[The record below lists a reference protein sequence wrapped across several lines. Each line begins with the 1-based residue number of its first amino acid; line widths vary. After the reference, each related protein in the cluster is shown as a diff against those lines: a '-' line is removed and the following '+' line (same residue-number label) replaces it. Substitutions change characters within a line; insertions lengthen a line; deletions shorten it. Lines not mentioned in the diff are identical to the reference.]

1 MSRGGEPAL
10 HPPPPEQGGPARAR
24 GPAFLRRLGPNVVT
38 LGAVSLL
45 TDIASE
51 MIYPLLPLFLAT
63 VLAAGPATLGA
74 IEGLA
79 ESTAALVKLAAGL
92 RSDRV
97 RRRKPLIVLGY
108 GLAACARP
116 LVAIA
121 TSAGLVA
128 AIRFTD
134 RVGKG
139 LRGAPRDALIT
150 DSVDPALRGRAF
162 GLQRSMDHA
171 GALIGPLLATA
182 LLAGAGLPLRA
193 VFALAAVPG
202 VLGVVLVVWRVREA
216 ESGTGAAAG
225 AGAEWRADF
234 ARRGG
239 GALGTL
245 PRGPLRRYLFVLLL
259 FTLGNSSDA
268 FLLLRASDLGLPA
281 AQLPL
286 LWAFFHLVKTLGALP
301 AGALSDRVDRRRLI
315 IAGWAVY
322 ALVYLGFARA
332 DATWHAWALFAAY
345 GLYYA
350 LTEGVEKALLAD
362 LAPAGARGGAFGW
375 HAFAVGIGALPA
387 SLIFGALWQG
397 AGPVAAF
404 GLGAGLAAAASLL
417 LWALVPAPRAAG
429 GG

>member
-1 MSRGGEPAL
+1 MTSGGGAAESS
-10 HPPPPEQGGPARAR
+10 PPSAQARRA
-24 GPAFLRRLGPNVVT
+24 GFLRDLGPNVVV

-63 VLAAGPATLGA
+63 VLGAGPAAIGA
-74 IEGLA
+74 VEGLA

-97 RRRKPLIVLGY
+97 RRRKPLIVFGY
-108 GLAACARP
+108 GLAAVARP
-116 LVAIA
+116 LIAVA
-121 TSAGLVA
+121 TSAGMIA

-139 LRGAPRDALIT
+139 LRTAPRDALIT

-162 GLQRSMDHA
+162 GLQRSLDHA
-171 GALIGPLLATA
+171 GALVGPLVAAA
-182 LLAGAGLPLRA
+182 LLAGAGLTLRQ
-193 VFALAAVPG
+193 VFALALVPG
-202 VLGVVLVVWRVREA
+202 LLGVALVVWKVREA
-216 ESGTGAAAG
+216 EAGPGASETGKP
-225 AGAEWRADF
+225 DF
-234 ARRGG
+234 ARRGN
-239 GALGTL
+239 GALGAV

-286 LWAFFHLVKTLGALP
+286 LWAFFHFVKAAGSLP
-301 AGALSDRVDRRRLI
+301 AGALSDRLGRRRLI

-332 DATWHAWALFAAY
+332 DAAWHAWTLFAAY

-350 LTEGVEKALLAD
+350 LTEGAEKALLAD
-362 LAPAGARGGAFGW
+362 LASADARGGAFGW
-375 HAFAVGIGALPA
+375 HAFSVGVGALPA
-387 SLIFGALWQG
+387 SLLFGALWQT

-404 GLGAGLAAAASLL
+404 GLGAALAALAALL
-417 LWALVPAPRAAG
+417 LWRLVPAPRMGACG
-429 GG
+429 

>member
-1 MSRGGEPAL
+1 MRTPR
-10 HPPPPEQGGPARAR
+10 P
-24 GPAFLRRLGPNVVT
+24 LRDLGPNVLA

-45 TDIASE
+45 TDVASE
-51 MIYPLLPLFLAT
+51 MIYPLLPLFLT
-63 VLAAGPATLGA
+63 SVLAAGPAALGA

-108 GLAACARP
+108 GLAAVARP

-121 TSAGLVA
+121 SSAGVVA
-128 AIRFTD
+128 AIRFGD

-150 DSVDPALRGRAF
+150 DSTPPSLRGRAF
-162 GLQRSMDHA
+162 GLQRSLDHT
-171 GALIGPLLATA
+171 GALIGPLVAAA
-182 LLAGAGLPLRA
+182 LLAGGLPLRW

-202 VLGVVLVVWRVREA
+202 VLGVALVVGRVREA
-216 ESGTGAAAG
+216 APQAPVAPQVPRSP
-225 AGAEWRADF
+225 DS

-239 GALGTL
+239 GALGTRGVL
-245 PRGPLRRYLFVLLL
+245 PHGPLRRYLFILLL

-268 FLLLRASDLGLPA
+268 FLLLRATDLGVRA
-281 AQLPL
+281 AHLPL
-286 LWAFFHLVKTLGALP
+286 LWAFFHVVKAGGTLP
-301 AGALSDRVDRRRLI
+301 FGALSDRLDRRRLV

-332 DATWHAWALFAAY
+332 DAAWHAWALFAAY

-362 LAPAGARGGAFGW
+362 LAPPALRGTAFGW
-375 HAFAVGIGALPA
+375 QAFAVGVGALPA
-387 SLIFGALWQG
+387 SLVFGALWQR
-397 AGPVAAF
+397 AGPLAAF
-404 GLGAGLAAAASLL
+404 GLGAGLAFAASLL
-417 LWALVPAPRAAG
+417 LWVLVPRGLAG
-429 GG
+429 EAGSR

>member
-1 MSRGGEPAL
+1 MSGGGNTAA
-10 HPPPPEQGGPARAR
+10 HPPGTGPGGPAQPR
-24 GPAFLRRLGPNVVT
+24 GPAFLRGLGPNVVA

-74 IEGLA
+74 VEGLA

-97 RRRKPLIVLGY
+97 RRRKPLILLGY

-121 TSAGLVA
+121 SSAGMVA

-150 DSVDPALRGRAF
+150 DSVPPSLRGRAF

-171 GALIGPLLATA
+171 GALVGPLVATA
-182 LLAGAGLPLRA
+182 LLAGAGLSLRA
-193 VFALAAVPG
+193 VFALALVPG
-202 VLGVVLVVWRVREA
+202 LLGVALVAWKVREP
-216 ESGTGAAAG
+216 G
-225 AGAEWRADF
+225 RARGEAPDS
-234 ARRGG
+234 ARRGS
-239 GALGTL
+239 GALGAV

-268 FLLLRASDLGLPA
+268 FLLLRAADLGLPA

-286 LWAFFHLVKTLGALP
+286 LWAFFHLVKMLGSLP
-301 AGALSDRVDRRRLI
+301 AGALSDRLDRRRLI

-332 DATWHAWALFAAY
+332 DAAWHAWALFAAY

-375 HAFAVGIGALPA
+375 HAFSVGVGALPA
-387 SLIFGALWQG
+387 SLLFGALWQA

-404 GLGAGLAAAASLL
+404 GLGAALAATSSLL
-417 LWALVPAPRAAG
+417 LWRLVPAPRTAG

>member
-1 MSRGGEPAL
+1 MPTRR
-10 HPPPPEQGGPARAR
+10 PP
-24 GPAFLRRLGPNVVT
+24 FLRGLGVNVLT

-51 MIYPLLPLFLAT
+51 MIYPLLPLFLTT

-162 GLQRSMDHA
+162 GLQRSLDHA

-193 VFALAAVPG
+193 VFALAAIPG
-202 VLGVVLVVWRVREA
+202 LLGVVLVVWRVRETG
-216 ESGTGAAAG
+216 SGAGAAAAG
-225 AGAEWRADF
+225 ADGRADF

-245 PRGPLRRYLFVLLL
+245 PHGPLRRYLFVLLL

-286 LWAFFHLVKTLGALP
+286 LWAFFHLVKTLGSLP
-301 AGALSDRVDRRRLI
+301 AGAVSDRMDRRRLI

-350 LTEGVEKALLAD
+350 LTEGVEKALIAD

-404 GLGAGLAAAASLL
+404 GLGAGLAAVASLL
-417 LWALVPAPRAAG
+417 LWALVPAPRVAG

>member
-1 MSRGGEPAL
+1 MRTPR
-10 HPPPPEQGGPARAR
+10 P
-24 GPAFLRRLGPNVVT
+24 LRDLGPNVLV

-45 TDIASE
+45 TDVASE
-51 MIYPLLPLFLAT
+51 MIYPLLPLFLT
-63 VLAAGPATLGA
+63 SVLAAGPAALGA

-108 GLAACARP
+108 GLAAVARP

-121 TSAGLVA
+121 SSAGVVA
-128 AIRFTD
+128 AIRFGD

-150 DSVDPALRGRAF
+150 DSTPPSLRGRAF
-162 GLQRSMDHA
+162 GLQRSLDHT
-171 GALIGPLLATA
+171 GALIGPLVAAA
-182 LLAGAGLPLRA
+182 LLAGGLPLRW

-202 VLGVVLVVWRVREA
+202 VLGVALVVGRVREA
-216 ESGTGAAAG
+216 APQAPVAPQVPRSP
-225 AGAEWRADF
+225 DS

-239 GALGTL
+239 GALGTRGVL
-245 PRGPLRRYLFVLLL
+245 PHGPLRRYLFILLL

-268 FLLLRASDLGLPA
+268 FLLLRATDLGVRA
-281 AQLPL
+281 AHLPL
-286 LWAFFHLVKTLGALP
+286 LWAFFHVVKAGGTLP
-301 AGALSDRVDRRRLI
+301 FGALSDRLDRRRLV

-332 DATWHAWALFAAY
+332 DAAWHAWALFAAY

-362 LAPAGARGGAFGW
+362 LAPPALRGTAFGW
-375 HAFAVGIGALPA
+375 QAFAVGVGALPA
-387 SLIFGALWQG
+387 SLVFGALWQR
-397 AGPVAAF
+397 AGPLAAF
-404 GLGAGLAAAASLL
+404 GLGAGLAFAASLL
-417 LWALVPAPRAAG
+417 LWVLVPRGLAG
-429 GG
+429 EAGSR

>member
-1 MSRGGEPAL
+1 
-10 HPPPPEQGGPARAR
+10 
-24 GPAFLRRLGPNVVT
+24 V

-51 MIYPLLPLFLAT
+51 MIYPLLPLFLTA
-63 VLAAGPATLGA
+63 VLGAGPAVLGA
-74 IEGLA
+74 VEGLA

-97 RRRKPLIVLGY
+97 RRRKPLIVVGY
-108 GLAACARP
+108 GLAAVARP
-116 LVAIA
+116 LVAVA
-121 TSAGLVA
+121 SSAGLVA

-139 LRGAPRDALIT
+139 LRTAPRDALIT

-162 GLQRSMDHA
+162 GLQRSLDHA
-171 GALIGPLLATA
+171 GALIGPLVAA
-182 LLAGAGLPLRA
+182 GLLAGLGLSLRW
-193 VFALAAVPG
+193 VFALAVVPG
-202 VLGVVLVVWRVREA
+202 VLGVLLVVWKVREA
-216 ESGTGAAAG
+216 GAAHH
-225 AGAEWRADF
+225 EDSDS
-234 ARRGG
+234 ARRGR
-239 GALGTL
+239 GALGAI
-245 PRGPLRRYLFVLLL
+245 PRGPLRRYLLVLLL

-286 LWAFFHLVKTLGALP
+286 LWAFFHLVKTAGALP
-301 AGALSDRVDRRRLI
+301 AGALSDRLDRRRLI

-332 DATWHAWALFAAY
+332 GAAWHAWALFAAY

-350 LTEGVEKALLAD
+350 LTEGAEKALLAD
-362 LAPAGARGGAFGW
+362 LAPPEARGAAFGW
-375 HAFAVGIGALPA
+375 HAFSLGVGALPA
-387 SLIFGALWQG
+387 SLLFGALWQA

-404 GLGAGLAAAASLL
+404 GLGAALAGASSLL
-417 LWALVPAPRAAG
+417 LWRLVPAPRVAG

>member
-1 MSRGGEPAL
+1 M
-10 HPPPPEQGGPARAR
+10 
-24 GPAFLRRLGPNVVT
+24 

-51 MIYPLLPLFLAT
+51 MIYPLLPLFLTT
-63 VLAAGPATLGA
+63 VLGAGPAVLGA
-74 IEGLA
+74 VEGLA

-108 GLAACARP
+108 GLAAVARP

-121 TSAGLVA
+121 SSAGAVA

-150 DSVDPALRGRAF
+150 DSVAPSLRGRAF
-162 GLQRSMDHA
+162 GLQRSLDHA
-171 GALIGPLLATA
+171 GALIGPLVAA
-182 LLAGAGLPLRA
+182 GLLAGAGLSLRW
-193 VFALAAVPG
+193 VFALAAIPG
-202 VLGVVLVVWRVREA
+202 MLGVVLVVGKVREA
-216 ESGTGAAAG
+216 GAAP
-225 AGAEWRADF
+225 EQEPDF
-234 ARRGG
+234 ARRGS
-239 GALGTL
+239 GALGAL
-245 PRGPLRRYLFVLLL
+245 PRGPLRRYLLVLLL

-286 LWAFFHLVKTLGALP
+286 LWAFFHLVKTAGALP
-301 AGALSDRVDRRRLI
+301 AGALSDRLDRRRLI

-332 DATWHAWALFAAY
+332 GAAWHAWALFAAY

-350 LTEGVEKALLAD
+350 LTEGAEKALLAD
-362 LAPAGARGGAFGW
+362 LAPRDARGAAFGW
-375 HAFAVGIGALPA
+375 HAFSLGVGALPA
-387 SLIFGALWQG
+387 SLLFGALWQG

-404 GLGAGLAAAASLL
+404 GLGAALAGASSLL
-417 LWALVPAPRAAG
+417 LWRLVPAPRVAG

>member
-1 MSRGGEPAL
+1 MSGGGNTAA
-10 HPPPPEQGGPARAR
+10 PPPGTGPGGPAQAR
-24 GPAFLRRLGPNVVT
+24 GPAFLRGLGPNVVA

-63 VLAAGPATLGA
+63 VLGAGPAALGA
-74 IEGLA
+74 VEGLA

-92 RSDRV
+92 RSDRM
-97 RRRKPLIVLGY
+97 RRRKPLILLGY

-116 LVAIA
+116 LVAVA
-121 TSAGLVA
+121 SSAGMVA

-150 DSVDPALRGRAF
+150 DSVPPSLRGRAF

-171 GALIGPLLATA
+171 GALVGPLVAAA
-182 LLAGAGLPLRA
+182 LLAGAGLSLRA
-193 VFALAAVPG
+193 VFALALVPG
-202 VLGVVLVVWRVREA
+202 LLGVALVVWKVREP
-216 ESGTGAAAG
+216 G
-225 AGAEWRADF
+225 RARGEEADS
-234 ARRGG
+234 ARRGS
-239 GALGTL
+239 GALGAV
-245 PRGPLRRYLFVLLL
+245 PRGPLRRYLLVLLL

-268 FLLLRASDLGLPA
+268 FLLLRASGLGLPA

-286 LWAFFHLVKTLGALP
+286 LWAFFHLVKTLGSLP
-301 AGALSDRVDRRRLI
+301 AGALSDRLDRRRLI

-332 DATWHAWALFAAY
+332 DAAWHAWALFAAY

-350 LTEGVEKALLAD
+350 LTEGAEKALLAD
-362 LAPAGARGGAFGW
+362 LAPIGARGGAFGW
-375 HAFAVGIGALPA
+375 HAFSVGVGALPA
-387 SLIFGALWQG
+387 SLLFGALWQA

-404 GLGAGLAAAASLL
+404 GLGAALAGLAALL
-417 LWALVPAPRAAG
+417 LWRLVPAPRIRG

>member
-1 MSRGGEPAL
+1 MSGGGNTAA
-10 HPPPPEQGGPARAR
+10 PPPGTGPGGPAQAR
-24 GPAFLRRLGPNVVT
+24 GPAFLRGLGPNVVA

-63 VLAAGPATLGA
+63 VLGAGPAALGA
-74 IEGLA
+74 VEGLA

-92 RSDRV
+92 RSDRM
-97 RRRKPLIVLGY
+97 RRRKPLILLGY

-116 LVAIA
+116 LVAVA
-121 TSAGLVA
+121 SSAGMVA

-150 DSVDPALRGRAF
+150 DSVPPSLRGRAF

-171 GALIGPLLATA
+171 GALVGPLVAAA
-182 LLAGAGLPLRA
+182 LLAGAGLSLRA
-193 VFALAAVPG
+193 VFALALVPG
-202 VLGVVLVVWRVREA
+202 LLGVALVVWKVREPGRA
-216 ESGTGAAAG
+216 LGE
-225 AGAEWRADF
+225 EADF
-234 ARRGG
+234 ARRGS
-239 GALGTL
+239 GALGAV
-245 PRGPLRRYLFVLLL
+245 PRGPLRRYLLVLLL

-268 FLLLRASDLGLPA
+268 FLLLRASGLGLPA

-286 LWAFFHLVKTLGALP
+286 LWAFFHLVKTLGSLP
-301 AGALSDRVDRRRLI
+301 AGALSDRLDRRRLI

-332 DATWHAWALFAAY
+332 DAAWHAWALFAAY

-350 LTEGVEKALLAD
+350 LTEGAEKALLAD
-362 LAPAGARGGAFGW
+362 LAPIGARGGAFGW
-375 HAFAVGIGALPA
+375 HAFSVGVGALPA
-387 SLIFGALWQG
+387 SLLFGALWQA

-404 GLGAGLAAAASLL
+404 GLGAALAGLAALL
-417 LWALVPAPRAAG
+417 LWRLVPAPRIRG